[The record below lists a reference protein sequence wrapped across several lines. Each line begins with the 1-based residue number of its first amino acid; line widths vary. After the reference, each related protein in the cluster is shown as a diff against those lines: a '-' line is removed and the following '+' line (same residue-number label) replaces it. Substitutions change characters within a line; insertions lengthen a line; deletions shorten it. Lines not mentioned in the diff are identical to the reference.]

1 MGSPNP
7 SPCFILS
14 LPHHTLENKSKQRS
28 TWEKKEFNQ
37 IPFERDPPGESGFIL
52 GTFLA
57 QAPQNSFHPEDPFQR
72 KSCCLQ
78 MFSPGS
84 PKVLVGFSHV

>member
-1 MGSPNP
+1 MVRFKQPNPLPMLHFEPSQTASLGSMGSPNP

-37 IPFERDPPGESGFIL
+37 IPFERDPPGERGFIL

-57 QAPQNSFHPEDPFQR
+57 QAPLE
-72 KSCCLQ
+72 LL
-78 MFSPGS
+78 SP
-84 PKVLVGFSHV
+84 